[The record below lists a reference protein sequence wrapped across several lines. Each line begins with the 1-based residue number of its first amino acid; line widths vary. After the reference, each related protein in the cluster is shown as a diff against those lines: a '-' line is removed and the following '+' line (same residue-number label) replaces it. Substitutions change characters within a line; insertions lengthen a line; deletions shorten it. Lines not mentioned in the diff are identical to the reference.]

1 MTDFSSWPTFPSGLE
16 GDWVDADVFFRID
29 LMTYREPDRGILEL
43 IDNENC
49 RSRGDGWLWTQ
60 RDMMDRLTNRQRE
73 VVEMRMDGCLQ
84 REISAKMS
92 MSRRTMRTHV
102 ERSAEKIKLMSPF

>member
-29 LMTYREPDRGILEL
+29 LMTYREPGRGILEL

-60 RDMMDRLTNRQRE
+60 RDMMDRLTKRQRE
-73 VVEMRMDGCLQ
+73 VVEMRMDGYLQ
-84 REISAKMS
+84 HEIAGAMGISKAAVC
-92 MSRRTMRTHV
+92 RRL
-102 ERSAEKIKLMSPF
+102 ERAGANVNF

>member
-1 MTDFSSWPTFPSGLE
+1 VTDFSSWPTFPSGLE

-49 RSRGDGWLWTQ
+49 RTRSAGWELTQQDMLSRMTGK
-60 RDMMDRLTNRQRE
+60 QRE
-73 VVEMRMDGCLQ
+73 VAQMRMDGYLQ
-84 REISAKMS
+84 HEIAGAMGISQQAVSCRMQFAQGRVQNLVK
-92 MSRRTMRTHV
+92 
-102 ERSAEKIKLMSPF
+102 